1 MELECPKIDFS
12 VIDYMNNE
20 NLNILLENEEA
31 LLKLVQENPFVS
43 YLLLPWIRFVYY
55 SCK

>member
-43 YLLLPWIRFVYY
+43 
-55 SCK
+55 